1 MKYLHNIGASLLTV
15 LLLIGC
21 RPADFAKDRS
31 GLPRG
36 EAAAEA
42 ELGTQLKI
50 NRDALFKGS
59 TERVRLDAA
68 SVILFTDDPD
78 ARKIL
83 LEAMKQSESAA
94 ARTAVCRALSQAGTE
109 QKPIMNKE
117 DFIQPLFDILSTQTD
132 DSAKL
137 AAEALLIFDYEQ
149 VAKRLEDVITDTS
162 LPVQVRLNAIYALR
176 LQPDMRA
183 IFKLIDLL
191 DDPESRVAAEA
202 ESALRL
208 LGTPVGGDA
217 EARRQ
222 IRNKL
227 KRRGRDEFFRDLLIR
242 QEARMR
248 QLKYEKEQWQERYL
262 SALNKIYDGISN
274 DAARGKFLVEQ
285 LTGSEVTVKLW
296 ALDKISQW
304 RVGTRSELPITELG
318 PILVGLISDQD
329 RNIRLKTAKLL
340 SLMGELNSAEKLLG
354 QFKVEQDDEVRME
367 LFVALGGAC
376 YYAFLPNSGISVS
389 PDIRK
394 QTLELAAGYLSDKDP
409 KKAQKGAEAIKKL
422 LEQNGLAAGE
432 VNRYLGLLAERY
444 KQRQAETD
452 AALRGEL
459 LSAMAGLCAKSVY
472 SAEAIRIFKPLF
484 EESLYDQTDL
494 VREAA
499 VNGLVYIDKTRAL
512 KMLRKDFIN
521 DNSAVVRA
529 KLIELAGEV
538 GGQDDLVWLA
548 EKIGTTTEGEPAWQ
562 AMLKIFKGS
571 AAVALAGWIDK
582 FDSSDT
588 KMPKFQVPK
597 GPDAI
602 RDPFGTSRHFGT
614 GFSDEQKVSFF
625 EIVEQKAVGESRTS
639 RRIPKE
645 RDADSFGNG
654 MPDPSASEV
663 RGEGKTDL
671 LKNVRGK
678 LAFLY
683 KKRGEFE
690 KSAEY
695 WGMLREAATTPQ
707 EKEAILTELL
717 DVYLKWPNVEGAA
730 LLVRN
735 CLLEKDLGRD
745 NAVVLSL
752 DNYFAEPPAATDA
765 EGIGIPFLRDPNAVL
780 KALINIDVAMDRPM
794 WREQL
799 NRWNERFGPK
809 KDSGESRTSSRTSEV
824 RGEEVRGESKNGGS
838 LP

>member
-1 MKYLHNIGASLLTV
+1 MSMKCLHNIGAALLIA
-15 LLLIGC
+15 LLLIGIGC
-21 RPADFAKDRS
+21 RPADLAKDRA
-31 GLPRG
+31 GLPGG
-36 EAAAEA
+36 EAAAETK
-42 ELGTQLKI
+42 LDIQLKI
-50 NRDALFKGS
+50 NMDALFKGS
-59 TERVRLDAA
+59 TEHIRLDAA

-83 LEAMKQSESAA
+83 LEAMKQSESVA
-94 ARTAVCRALSQAGTE
+94 ARTAVCKALSQAGTE
-109 QKPIMNKE
+109 QKPIRNKE

-132 DSAKL
+132 DSTKL
-137 AAEALLIFDYEQ
+137 AAEALSIFDYEQ
-149 VAKRLEDVITDTS
+149 IAKRLEDVITDTS

-183 IFKLIDLL
+183 VFKLIDLL

-208 LGTPVGGDA
+208 LGTPVGRDA

-222 IRNKL
+222 VRNKL

-248 QLKYEKEQWQERYL
+248 QLKSEKEQWQERYL
-262 SALNKIYDGISN
+262 SSLNKIYDGISN
-274 DAARGKFLVEQ
+274 DADRGKFLVEQ
-285 LTGSEVTVKLW
+285 LTGSEVTVRLW

-304 RVGTRSELPITELG
+304 RVGTRSELPVTELG
-318 PILVGLISDQD
+318 PVLVGLVSDQD

-340 SLMGELNSAEKLLG
+340 SLMGELNSVEKLLG
-354 QFKVEQDDEVRME
+354 QIRIEQDDEVRTE

-389 PDIRK
+389 PEIRK
-394 QTLELAAGYLSDKDP
+394 QTLELAAGYLSDEDP
-409 KKAQKGAEAIKKL
+409 KKAQKGAEAIKRL

-472 SAEAIRIFKPLF
+472 SAEAVRIFKPLF
-484 EESLYDQTDL
+484 EESLYDQADL

-499 VNGLVYIDKTRAL
+499 VDGLVYIDKTRAL

-529 KLIELAGEV
+529 KLIGLAGEV
-538 GGQDDLVWLA
+538 GGQDDLAWLA

-571 AAVALAGWIDK
+571 DTAALTKWIDK
-582 FDSSDT
+582 FDSPATPSPQGGESDT
-588 KMPKFQVPK
+588 KTGSERGEGV
-597 GPDAI
+597 
-602 RDPFGTSRHFGT
+602 

-625 EIVEQKAVGESRTS
+625 EMVEQKAIGESAS
-639 RRIPKE
+639 PKGG
-645 RDADSFGNG
+645 RDLAEGG
-654 MPDPSASEV
+654 
-663 RGEGKTDL
+663 GKTDSPRGEATGL
-671 LKNVRGK
+671 IKNVRGK

-690 KSAEY
+690 RAAEY
-695 WGMLREAATTPQ
+695 WGMLREVAATPQ
-707 EKEAILTELL
+707 EKEAVLTELL

-745 NAVVLSL
+745 NAIVLSL
-752 DNYFAEPPAATDA
+752 DNYFARSPRGEATGLGAEPRAEPPAST
-765 EGIGIPFLRDPNAVL
+765 DPNAVL
-780 KALINIDVAMDRPM
+780 RALINIDVALDRPM
-794 WREQL
+794 WQEQL
-799 NRWNERFGPK
+799 ERWNISLATGP
-809 KDSGESRTSSRTSEV
+809 GSRVPEQ
-824 RGEEVRGESKNGGS
+824 
-838 LP
+838 